1 MKQQRPFTVYQ
12 NVYRRSY
19 STQSA
24 FFEEKS
30 LRIAVIAAGVVGKAT
45 GIGLEKK
52 GHQVTFYDTDGAKL
66 AQIAS
71 EGHRTASSIKEAV
84 QQTDVSMICA
94 PTPNAN
100 GAVDLG
106 ILLSICSEVGSA
118 LQQSDSYHLI
128 VVRSTIPPGTTR
140 QIVVPRIEATA
151 GAPAGRLF
159 GVCHNPEF
167 LREKFASED
176 FLHPRAIV
184 IGEMDDRAGSALQSI
199 YSSFGSPVFRCDPE
213 TSEMTKYASNLFN
226 VTKISFFNEID
237 RVCKT
242 LGVRS
247 EKIGK
252 LMPLLALGLRDDLQE
267 WGIYGG
273 RAFGGMCLPKDLDAF
288 IAFARKQGV
297 HVPLL
302 DAVRQ
307 VNQALSKE
315 DQKVEVLVANG

>member
-1 MKQQRPFTVYQ
+1 M
-12 NVYRRSY
+12 
-19 STQSA
+19 
-24 FFEEKS
+24 
-30 LRIAVIAAGVVGKAT
+30 RITVIAAGVVGKAT
-45 GIGLEKK
+45 GTGLESK
-52 GHQVTFYDTDGAKL
+52 GHEVIFYDNDKARLT
-66 AQIAS
+66 QIAS

-84 QQTDVSMICA
+84 GQSEVSMICA

-100 GAVDLG
+100 GTVDLEV
-106 ILLSICSEVGSA
+106 LLSICSELGSA

-128 VVRSTIPPGTTR
+128 VIRSTVPPGTTR
-140 QIVVPRIEATA
+140 EIVVPRIEGAA
-151 GAPAGRLF
+151 GAPVGLRF

-184 IGEMDDRAGSALQSI
+184 IGEMDERAGSTLQSI

-237 RVCKT
+237 KVCKA

-247 EKIGK
+247 EKVSK

-288 IAFARKQGV
+288 IAFAQDQGIR
-297 HVPLL
+297 VPLL
-302 DAVRQ
+302 EAVRQ
-307 VNQALSKE
+307 VNRTMSKE
-315 DQKVEVLVANG
+315 DQKIEVLVASG

>member
-1 MKQQRPFTVYQ
+1 M
-12 NVYRRSY
+12 
-19 STQSA
+19 
-24 FFEEKS
+24 
-30 LRIAVIAAGVVGKAT
+30 RITVIAAGVVGKAT
-45 GIGLEKK
+45 GTGLESK
-52 GHQVTFYDTDGAKL
+52 GHEVIFYDNDKARLT
-66 AQIAS
+66 QIAS

-84 QQTDVSMICA
+84 GQSEVSMICA

-100 GAVDLG
+100 GTVDLEV
-106 ILLSICSEVGSA
+106 LLSICSELGSA

-128 VVRSTIPPGTTR
+128 VIRSTVPPGTTR
-140 QIVVPRIEATA
+140 EIVVPRIEATA
-151 GAPAGRLF
+151 GAPTGLRF

-184 IGEMDDRAGSALQSI
+184 IGEMDERAGSTLQSI

-213 TSEMTKYASNLFN
+213 TSEMTKYTSNLFN
-226 VTKISFFNEID
+226 VTKVSFFNEID
-237 RVCKT
+237 KVCKA

-247 EKIGK
+247 EKVSK

-288 IAFARKQGV
+288 IAFAQNQEIR
-297 HVPLL
+297 VPLL
-302 DAVRQ
+302 EAVRQ
-307 VNQALSKE
+307 VNRTMSKV
-315 DQKVEVLVANG
+315 DQKIEVLVANG